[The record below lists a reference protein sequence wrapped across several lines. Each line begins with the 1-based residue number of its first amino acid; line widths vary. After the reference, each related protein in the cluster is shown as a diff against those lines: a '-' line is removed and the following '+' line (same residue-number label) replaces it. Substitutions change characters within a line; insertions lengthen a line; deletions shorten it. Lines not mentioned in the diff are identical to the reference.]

1 MPIMSPGNGEDEILR
16 KLDLRVK
23 EIMRSNPVTIPAD
36 ATVLQ
41 AAKAMEKQDSSC
53 VFVKSK
59 RGIVGIVTER
69 DIARRVVGRGASPSK
84 IKVESVMTSPM
95 IVISPDAKIE
105 EALDVMVKNKVR
117 RLPVIDEKAG
127 LTGLVSVSDI
137 AKALAEKAGY
147 TSSLIT
153 AMTKE
158 SVPRSGVY
166 G

>member
-1 MPIMSPGNGEDEILR
+1 MSSASSEEEVLR

-23 EIMRSNPVTIPAD
+23 EIMRSDPVTIGAD

-41 AAKAMEKQDSSC
+41 AARAMEKQDSSYA
-53 VFVKSK
+53 FVRSK
-59 RGIVGIVTER
+59 KGIVGIVTER
-69 DIARRVVGRGASPSK
+69 DIARRVVGRGASPIK
-84 IKVESVMTSPM
+84 TKVESVMTSPM

-117 RLPVIDEKAG
+117 RLPVIDEKLG
-127 LTGLVSVSDI
+127 MTGLVSVSDI
-137 AKALAEKAGY
+137 AKALEEKAGY
-147 TSSLIT
+147 SSSLIT

>member
-1 MPIMSPGNGEDEILR
+1 MSPSGEEEVLK

-23 EIMRSNPVTIPAD
+23 EIMRPSPLAVPTD

-53 VFVKSK
+53 VFVRSK
-59 RGIVGIVTER
+59 GKIIGIVTER
-69 DIARRVVGRGASPSK
+69 DMARRVVGKGATPGR
-84 IKVESVMTSPM
+84 IKVESIMTSPI

-105 EALDVMVKNKVR
+105 EALNVMSTNKVR
-117 RLPVIDEKAG
+117 RLPVIDEKTG
-127 LTGLVSVSDI
+127 LAGLVSVADI

-158 SVPRSGVY
+158 SPPPSGVY